1 MQKVKMMYA
10 LYAYIHYIIMLLA
23 YFIFWSRGDKISV
36 HNNQRGIQFHY
47 IIIEEEQISV
57 HRNQGGYK
65 ISVHRNQGGSKLDCT
80 ELRGGA
86 KLQCTAI
93 NHP

>member
-1 MQKVKMMYA
+1 MYA

-36 HNNQRGIQFHY
+36 HNNQRGIKFHY

-65 ISVHRNQGGSKLDCT
+65 ISVHRNQGGSISVHIVKGDKISVHGDYRKSPAPT
-80 ELRGGA
+80 H
-86 KLQCTAI
+86 K
-93 NHP
+93 